1 MKSVRISDSLL
12 KPIVIMKKVL
22 SFFALAATALTIVS
36 CGASRRLAQISEG
49 EQEVNLVFSGPEY
62 STDKKYFR
70 DNGFGVSKDLA
81 NAKKIATQNA
91 RQSIAAMVQSAVE
104 LLVDNY
110 AASQNANG
118 TDVIDGNDLQEL
130 GRTVVKTQL
139 SGLEV
144 VEEKAFRQ
152 ADGTFRYHVC
162 MQLSKDSL
170 SKAMSDAIDQDV
182 KIKIRADKDKFRA
195 YFDQKIR

>member
-1 MKSVRISDSLL
+1 
-12 KPIVIMKKVL
+12 MKKVL

-36 CGASRRLAQISEG
+36 CGASRRLAQISKG

-110 AASQNANG
+110 AASQSANG